1 MSGYE
6 IERISCNSL
15 EDKFGSRRNNPLW
28 QRAYATA
35 NHPFFRSFNKQLKYH
50 LDQIEGDKS
59 FVYSGEEIWERQ
71 FEFIQNVSRL
81 FNSYNRVLLGL
92 EREINTS
99 VPCDLVD
106 TVEVLSG
113 YDGIVLDGNIME
125 FEVMAHALMNWYL
138 DELIT
143 KEDVDRLESE
153 KGVMAVVRL
162 IGKVASIDYCG
173 SGIHFSGVIE
183 ELIRN
188 IPRDY

>member
-1 MSGYE
+1 M
-6 IERISCNSL
+6 
-15 EDKFGSRRNNPLW
+15 
-28 QRAYATA
+28 
-35 NHPFFRSFNKQLKYH
+35 
-50 LDQIEGDKS
+50 
-59 FVYSGEEIWERQ
+59 
-71 FEFIQNVSRL
+71 
-81 FNSYNRVLLGL
+81 
-92 EREINTS
+92 EREINTG